1 MNCGKCCNLDVV
13 CRQLRIQESW
23 PCSGTCSQKSSVA
36 GVAHEPALY
45 GVRASTYLGLEKQE
59 GLLGVNS
66 RCKEARGHHLDV
78 IPENGRQLYGSSYCV
93 HMMIL
98 IFRHSMCNVMAIQ
111 SRTSLLPL
119 PQDVVIV
126 VWPGDG
132 VQIHNAE
139 DAVDAAILQ
148 SCPMLDSTEVVA

>member
-1 MNCGKCCNLDVV
+1 MLWD
-13 CRQLRIQESW
+13 
-23 PCSGTCSQKSSVA
+23 
-36 GVAHEPALY
+36 
-45 GVRASTYLGLEKQE
+45 LGLEKQE

-66 RCKEARGHHLDV
+66 TCKEARGHHLDV
-78 IPENGRQLYGSSYCV
+78 I
-93 HMMIL
+93 
-98 IFRHSMCNVMAIQ
+98 
-111 SRTSLLPL
+111 